1 MRFRQRLQPHMT
13 SFQSG
18 RRNVH
23 FFCHGSF
30 ILGTAP
36 LAQRAPIWT
45 NAAQGCLFQGN
56 GMQAGRAVRYD
67 RVFGNNLIRMAMTTA
82 TNGKV
87 LLRVRPRGFCAGV
100 VRAVDIVELAL
111 EAYGAPVYVHHE
123 IVHNTYVVEQL
134 RRRGAIFVE
143 SIEDVPH
150 GAVLVF
156 SAHGVPPTVREE
168 AKARSLRV
176 IDATCPLVT
185 KVHLEALK
193 FAREQRTIILI
204 GHRDHQEIV
213 GTSGEAP
220 ERTIVV
226 DSVEAVDRLEVDDPN
241 RLAYLTQTTL
251 SLYDTQEIVARLRQ
265 RFPTIVGPASDDICY
280 ATQNRQ
286 EAVEALTREVELIL
300 VVGSANSSN
309 SNRLVEVAKRAG
321 VAARLIEDA
330 NDIEESWVTGVKT
343 LGLTAGASAPEILVE
358 QVSQRLSSF
367 GFTNH
372 RDLDL
377 IREDVRFT
385 LPPELAARQ
394 GGAAH

>member
-1 MRFRQRLQPHMT
+1 METLTR
-13 SFQSG
+13 
-18 RRNVH
+18 
-23 FFCHGSF
+23 
-30 ILGTAP
+30 I
-36 LAQRAPIWT
+36 
-45 NAAQGCLFQGN
+45 QGPGN
-56 GMQAGRAVRYD
+56 GRKSLV
-67 RVFGNNLIRMAMTTA
+67 
-82 TNGKV
+82 
-87 LLRVRPRGFCAGV
+87 RVRPRGFCAGV

-123 IVHNTYVVEQL
+123 IVHNRYVVDQL

-143 SIEDVPH
+143 SIEEVPE

-156 SAHGVPPTVREE
+156 SAHGVPPRVREE
-168 AKARSLRV
+168 AQERNLRV

-193 FAREQRTIILI
+193 FAREGRTLILI

-220 ERTIVV
+220 DRTVV
-226 DSVEAVDRLEVDDPN
+226 VGSIAEVDQLEVEDAK

-265 RFPTIVGPASDDICY
+265 RFPTIAGPASDDICY

-309 SNRLVEVAKRAG
+309 SNRLVEVANRAG

-330 NDIEESWVTGVKT
+330 NDIQPAWLEGVNH

-358 QVSQRLSSF
+358 QVSQRLASL
-367 GFTNH
+367 GYTDQ

-385 LPPELAARQ
+385 LPPELAVRRGSVA
-394 GGAAH
+394 G

>member
-1 MRFRQRLQPHMT
+1 MGLQT
-13 SFQSG
+13 EAK
-18 RRNVH
+18 
-23 FFCHGSF
+23 
-30 ILGTAP
+30 T
-36 LAQRAPIWT
+36 
-45 NAAQGCLFQGN
+45 
-56 GMQAGRAVRYD
+56 
-67 RVFGNNLIRMAMTTA
+67 
-82 TNGKV
+82 

-143 SIEDVPH
+143 AIDDVPH

-156 SAHGVPPTVREE
+156 SAHGVPPTVRQE
-168 AKARSLRV
+168 AKDRALRV

-193 FAREQRTIILI
+193 FAREKRTIILI
-204 GHRDHQEIV
+204 GHKDHQEIV

-220 ERTIVV
+220 DRTLVV
-226 DSVEAVDRLEVDDPN
+226 DSIAAVDALQVEDPEK
-241 RLAYLTQTTL
+241 LAFLTQTTL

-265 RFPTIVGPASDDICY
+265 RFPKIIGPASDDICY

-286 EAVEALTREVELIL
+286 EAVEQVAKDVDLIL
-300 VVGSANSSN
+300 VVGSQNSSN
-309 SNRLVEVAKRAG
+309 SNRLVELAERLHVKAELIDSAADINPAWLEG
-321 VAARLIEDA
+321 VHRI
-330 NDIEESWVTGVKT
+330 
-343 LGLTAGASAPEILVE
+343 GLTAGASAPEVLVE
-358 QVSQRLSSF
+358 QVSERLAQF
-367 GFTNH
+367 GFTDQ

-385 LPPELAARQ
+385 LPPELATI
-394 GGAAH
+394 AAVPRR

>member
-1 MRFRQRLQPHMT
+1 MSLTQIQ
-13 SFQSG
+13 
-18 RRNVH
+18 
-23 FFCHGSF
+23 
-30 ILGTAP
+30 GT
-36 LAQRAPIWT
+36 
-45 NAAQGCLFQGN
+45 
-56 GMQAGRAVRYD
+56 
-67 RVFGNNLIRMAMTTA
+67 TTGA
-82 TNGKV
+82 KTLV
-87 LLRVRPRGFCAGV
+87 RVRPRGFCAGV

-111 EAYGAPVYVHHE
+111 EAYGSPVYVHHE
-123 IVHNTYVVEQL
+123 IVHNRYVVDQL
-134 RRRGAIFVE
+134 RGRGAIFVE
-143 SIEDVPH
+143 SITEVPV

-156 SAHGVPPTVREE
+156 SAHGVPPRVRAE
-168 AKARSLRV
+168 AKERELRV

-193 FAREQRTIILI
+193 FAREGRTLILI

-220 ERTIVV
+220 EQTVIVG
-226 DSVEAVDRLEVDDPN
+226 SVEEVDRLEVPDPS
-241 RLAYLTQTTL
+241 RLAFLTQTTL

-265 RFPTIVGPASDDICY
+265 KFPSIVGPASDDICY

-309 SNRLVEVAKRAG
+309 SNRLVEVAQRAG
-321 VAARLIEDA
+321 VAARLIEDS
-330 NDIEESWVTGVKT
+330 NDIDAAGLDGVKSI
-343 LGLTAGASAPEILVE
+343 GLTAGASAPEVLVE
-358 QVSQRLSSF
+358 QVSQRLSGF

-385 LPPELAARQ
+385 LPAELAAKLGR
-394 GGAAH
+394 AAH